1 MTPNVTGSYC
11 DSYNPNGQS
20 DVACSAQTQKGKPIE
35 IYSFIDPL
43 CPDCWGLEPMIKKL
57 QLEYGHTF
65 RIRHLVGGNI
75 KTFNSFKRKNEG
87 ITTHADVAERWE
99 RTASRSGMSCD
110 GDLWYEDPM
119 DTPYIASIAIKA
131 AELQG
136 KLPGFNF
143 LRKMR
148 ELLFIQKQNMTKEE
162 NLVQAAKETGLDV
175 HEFKKDLHS
184 QAAVKAFQCDLKI
197 SSEMEVNELPTL
209 VFFNEN
215 IEEEGLK
222 ITGLYEYEVYVR
234 ILTEML
240 KTKPTPEPLPSL
252 DAFMDRYQFVATK
265 EVAVVYDMSCEEA
278 DAAMK
283 KLALKQKVEKVPAKH
298 GSFWRTVKN
307 G

>member
-1 MTPNVTGSYC
+1 M
-11 DSYNPNGQS
+11 
-20 DVACSAQTQKGKPIE
+20 E

-43 CPDCWGLEPMIKKL
+43 CPDCWGLEPIIKKL
-57 QLEYGHTF
+57 HLEYGHTF
-65 RIRHLVGGNI
+65 RLRHLVGGNI
-75 KTFNSFKRKNEG
+75 QTFNSFKRKNKG
-87 ITTHADVAERWE
+87 IKTHADVAERWE
-99 RTASRSGMSCD
+99 RTATRSGMSCD

-136 KLPGFNF
+136 KLPGYRF

-148 ELLFIQKQNMTKEE
+148 EQLFIQKQNMTKEE
-162 NLVQAAKETGLDV
+162 NLIQAAKETGLDV
-175 HEFKKDLHS
+175 HEFHKDLHS
-184 QAAVKAFQCDLKI
+184 KAAVKAFQCDLKI
-197 SSEMEVNELPTL
+197 STEMDVSELPTL

-222 ITGLYEYEVYVR
+222 ITGLYDYDVYVR

-240 KTKPTPEPLPSL
+240 NTEPVPEPLPSL
-252 DAFMDRYQFVATK
+252 EEFMSRYQFVATK
-265 EVAVVYDMSCEEA
+265 EVAVVYDLSCDDA

-298 GSFWRTVKN
+298 GSFWRAVKA
-307 G
+307 

>member
-1 MTPNVTGSYC
+1 M
-11 DSYNPNGQS
+11 
-20 DVACSAQTQKGKPIE
+20 TQKGKPIE

-43 CPDCWGLEPMIKKL
+43 CPDCWGLEPIIKKL

-65 RIRHLVGGNI
+65 RIRHLLGGNI
-75 KTFNSFKRKNEG
+75 QTFNSFKRKNEG
-87 ITTHADVAERWE
+87 IKTHADVAQRWE

-119 DTPYIASIAIKA
+119 DSPYVASIAIKA

-136 KLPGFNF
+136 KLPGFRF

-162 NLVQAAKETGLDV
+162 NLILAAKETGLDV
-175 HEFKKDLHS
+175 EEFKKDLHS
-184 QAAVKAFQCDLKI
+184 HAAVKAFQCDLKI
-197 SSEMEVNELPTL
+197 STEMEVTEIPTL

-215 IEEEGLK
+215 IEEEGIK
-222 ITGLYEYEVYVR
+222 ITGLYDYDVYVR

-240 KTKPTPEPLPSL
+240 KTKPEPEPLPSL
-252 DAFMDRYQFVATK
+252 EEFMERYHFVATK
-265 EVAVVYDMSCEEA
+265 EVAVVFDMSCDEA
-278 DAAMK
+278 DAEMK

-298 GSFWRTVKN
+298 GTFWRFIKD
-307 G
+307 